1 MAWRGRAHRHE
12 PYRRQPASCRQQT
25 HLAGARATAER
36 RRARYGKTPLTV
48 STIAALGKA
57 DAQLRSHLGI
67 TQRLGVNNQ
76 QLQRVFDVLEKE
88 VSPAVA
94 AYAHDVFHTN
104 R

>member
-1 MAWRGRAHRHE
+1 MARSGRTHRHE
-12 PYRRQPASCRQQT
+12 SYRHQPASCQQQT
-25 HLAGARATAER
+25 RLAGARATAEC

-67 TQRLGVNNQ
+67 TQKLGIDAK